1 MDREFLLTDNPYK
14 EGADRIRSQS
24 KQPFGKMLVFGFL
37 VLTVGLGLQGYAGYL
52 HARFYY
58 YVVSATTGVRPGEL
72 AERIQLWVVMSAVAS
87 AISLTGIGLMVY
99 SIWRRLS
106 AVN

>member
-1 MDREFLLTDNPYK
+1 MNDNPYK
-14 EGADRIRSQS
+14 EGDDRIRSQS
-24 KQPFGKMLVFGFL
+24 KQPFGKMLVIGFL

-58 YVVSATTGVRPGEL
+58 YVISTTNGIRPSEL

-87 AISLTGIGLMVY
+87 VISLTGIGLLVY

-106 AVN
+106 AVD

>member
-1 MDREFLLTDNPYK
+1 MNDNPYK
-14 EGADRIRSQS
+14 EGDDRIRSQS
-24 KQPFGKMLVFGFL
+24 KQPFGKMLVIGFL

-58 YVVSATTGVRPGEL
+58 YVVSASTGVRPGEL

-87 AISLTGIGLMVY
+87 AVSLSGIGLLLYVV
-99 SIWRRLS
+99 WRKLS
-106 AVN
+106 AVAAGD

>member
-1 MDREFLLTDNPYK
+1 
-14 EGADRIRSQS
+14 
-24 KQPFGKMLVFGFL
+24 MLVIGFL

-58 YVVSATTGVRPGEL
+58 YVVSASTGVRPGEL

-87 AISLTGIGLMVY
+87 AVSLSGIGLLLYVV
-99 SIWRRLS
+99 WRKLS
-106 AVN
+106 AVAAGD